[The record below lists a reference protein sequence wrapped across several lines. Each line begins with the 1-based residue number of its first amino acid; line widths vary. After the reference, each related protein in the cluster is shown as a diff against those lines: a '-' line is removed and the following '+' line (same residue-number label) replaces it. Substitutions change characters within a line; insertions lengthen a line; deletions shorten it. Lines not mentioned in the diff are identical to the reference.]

1 MAVLLDEE
9 YVSTDK
15 FFKHLLS
22 RYNNDP
28 NSCLFMLD
36 YWCMPESSN
45 NFNLRLTT
53 ALRTNSQVWYNA
65 KK

>member
-9 YVSTDK
+9 YVSTDE

-22 RYNNDP
+22 RFNNDP
-28 NSCLFMLD
+28 DSCLYMLD
-36 YWCMPESSN
+36 YWCMPECEK
-45 NFNLRLTT
+45 NFDLRLKT
-53 ALRTNSQVWYNA
+53 ALRTNSQVWYNV